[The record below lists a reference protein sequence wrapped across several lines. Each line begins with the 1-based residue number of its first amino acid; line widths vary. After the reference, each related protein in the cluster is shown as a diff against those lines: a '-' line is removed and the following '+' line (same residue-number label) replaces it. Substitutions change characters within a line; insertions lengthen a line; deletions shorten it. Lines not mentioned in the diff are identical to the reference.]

1 MFFLPVS
8 LQYFADIDEAN
19 SWLRERQP
27 LLASKDYGKDESSA
41 EALLHRHLRLEKE
54 IAAYSSEMRRLKE
67 QADTAAQQAPAAA
80 STAGIVP
87 HCVQHILLFCQNRI
101 FEIRLLIRTEGQIF
115 R

>member
-1 MFFLPVS
+1 MCFLILCS

-54 IAAYSSEMRRLKE
+54 ITAYSTEMRRLKE
-67 QADTAAQQAPAAA
+67 QADIAAKQAPAAV
-80 STAGIVP
+80 S
-87 HCVQHILLFCQNRI
+87 R
-101 FEIRLLIRTEGQIF
+101 
-115 R
+115 

>member
-1 MFFLPVS
+1 MNPSVFLSVF
-8 LQYFADIDEAN
+8 LQYFADIDEAD

-67 QADTAAQQAPAAA
+67 QADIAAQQAPAAV
-80 STAGIVP
+80 SRGGIVS
-87 HCVQHILLFCQNRI
+87 HCFEERKRNGFSIIYFLFILPK
-101 FEIRLLIRTEGQIF
+101 
-115 R
+115 

>member
-1 MFFLPVS
+1 MCFLILWS

-54 IAAYSSEMRRLKE
+54 ITAYSTEMRRLKE
-67 QADTAAQQAPAAA
+67 QADIAAKQAPAAV
-80 STAGIVP
+80 SRWWVVMSYFV
-87 HCVQHILLFCQNRI
+87 HLFYNY
-101 FEIRLLIRTEGQIF
+101 
-115 R
+115 

>member
-1 MFFLPVS
+1 MKPSIFFPVF

-67 QADTAAQQAPAAA
+67 QADIAAEQAPAAV
-80 STAGIVP
+80 SRQRVVSHFVEYCKWNG
-87 HCVQHILLFCQNRI
+87 F
-101 FEIRLLIRTEGQIF
+101 FLIM
-115 R
+115 

>member
-1 MFFLPVS
+1 MF
-8 LQYFADIDEAN
+8 LQYFADVDEAN

-67 QADTAAQQAPAAA
+67 LADIAAEQAPAAV
-80 STAGIVP
+80 SRWGVVSRFVEE
-87 HCVQHILLFCQNRI
+87 CKRNVF
-101 FEIRLLIRTEGQIF
+101 
-115 R
+115 